1 MEKLCYIRVSFKK
14 AVKKDYPI
22 YYHEPYPIK
31 IQDTP
36 INKELT
42 KKDYTY
48 KYDDVVF
55 DINGKTNSRS
65 YYLYSKIPLI
75 YSNIGYWIIGFIM
88 SSGMAFLTQVKL
100 TGYPMRLCIVT
111 IFLVTSLNLFK
122 YWQKDKLDKWIIEQ
136 FNK

>member
-1 MEKLCYIRVSFKK
+1 M
-14 AVKKDYPI
+14 
-22 YYHEPYPIK
+22 PYSDK
-31 IQDTP
+31 IHNTP

-48 KYDDVVF
+48 KYDVVVF

-100 TGYPMRLCIVT
+100 TGNPMRLCIVT
-111 IFLVTSLNLFK
+111 IFLVIWLNLFK

>member
-1 MEKLCYIRVSFKK
+1 MECYIRVSFKK
-14 AVKKDYPI
+14 AVKKNYPI
-22 YYHEPYPIK
+22 YYHEPYPLEIHN
-31 IQDTP
+31 TP

-42 KKDYTY
+42 RKDYTY
-48 KYDDVVF
+48 KYNDGIF
-55 DINGKTNSRS
+55 DINGKSDPRS

-111 IFLVTSLNLFK
+111 IFLVTWLNLFK